1 MNTMILDGKT
11 LKKML
16 IGAAA
21 SIKNNSDHINE
32 LNVFPVPD
40 GDTGTNMTK
49 TVEGGIAE
57 LSRLEGETPT
67 VSDVTY
73 KFARGS
79 LLGARGNSGVI
90 LSQIFAGIEE
100 ELVKHE
106 AVSATEFVTAYRNG
120 IKKAYN
126 AVMNPS
132 EGTILT
138 VFREATEYAASRTN
152 EHSCI
157 EDFLSMHIDEAKRSL
172 ARTKEILPVL
182 KEADVVDSGGAG
194 YLCIATGMYAALTGE
209 ESFEDYK
216 FLEAE
221 TVSEPVN
228 FDAFTR
234 DSVLEY
240 GYCTEFFLR
249 LQSSKVDP
257 DNFDVKIIT
266 DYLESIGGDSIVSYK
281 TEDIVKVHVHTENP
295 GLVLNEVRKWG
306 EMLSVKIE
314 NMSLQHNEGELDGA
328 SGVKAHT
335 EYATIAVASGEGIS
349 ELFKSLGA
357 DIIISG
363 GQTNNPSAEEFINAF
378 REANA
383 DNIIVLPNN
392 KNILLTAQQAANM
405 WEESKV
411 YIIPTKN
418 LMQGYSALSVLLPGT
433 DEIDAVIDASVE
445 AANSV
450 IGAEI
455 TYAVRDAVIGGVSV
469 KKDEYMSISAGEI
482 KATAKTPEE
491 AVIKTLSAVEDIDE
505 YEIIT
510 LFVGNGVTED
520 VRADLTEKIEEIYPD
535 HEVVVYDG
543 GQEVYSYL
551 IAIE

>member
-11 LKKML
+11 LRKML

-21 SIKNNSDHINE
+21 NIKNNSDYINE

-49 TVEGGIAE
+49 TVEGGVAE
-57 LSRLEGETPT
+57 LVSLNAEAPT

-73 KFARGS
+73 RFAHGS

-100 ELVKHE
+100 ELSKHE
-106 AVSATEFVTAYRNG
+106 VVSALDFVNAYRNG
-120 IKKAYN
+120 VTKAYN
-126 AVMNPS
+126 SVMNPT

-152 EHSCI
+152 ENSSI

-172 ARTKEILPVL
+172 ARTKEVLPAL

-194 YLCIATGMYAALTGE
+194 YVCIASGMYAALTGA
-209 ESFEDYK
+209 ESFDNYEISKEDSSSK
-216 FLEAE
+216 
-221 TVSEPVN
+221 TVN

-234 DSVLEY
+234 DSVLEF

-257 DNFDVKIIT
+257 DSFDVKIIT

-281 TEDIVKVHVHTENP
+281 TDDIVKVHVHTENP

-306 EMLSVKIE
+306 EMLSIKIE
-314 NMSLQHNEGELDGA
+314 NMSLQHNETDDSGK
-328 SGVKAHT
+328 GVKKERT
-335 EYATIAVASGEGIS
+335 KYATIAVASGEGLES
-349 ELFKSLGA
+349 LFKSLGA

-363 GQTNNPSAEEFINAF
+363 GQTSNPSAEEFINAF
-378 REANA
+378 RMANA
-383 DNIIVLPNN
+383 ENIIVLPNN
-392 KNILLTAQQAANM
+392 KNILLTATQAANM
-405 WEESKV
+405 WDESDV
-411 YIIPTKN
+411 YIVPTKN
-418 LMQGYSALSVLLPGT
+418 LMQGYAALSVLAPGCR
-433 DEIDAVIDASVE
+433 EIDAVINDATE
-445 AANSV
+445 AAKNV

-469 KKDEYMSISAGEI
+469 KKGEYMSISAGEI
-482 KATAKTPEE
+482 KATASDAQT
-491 AVIKTLSAVEDIDE
+491 ALLDTLSAIEDMDE

-510 LFVGNGVTED
+510 LFVGQD
-520 VRADLTEKIEEIYPD
+520 VDESTRADLTETIEERYPA

-543 GQEVYSYL
+543 GQPVYSYL
-551 IAIE
+551 LAIE